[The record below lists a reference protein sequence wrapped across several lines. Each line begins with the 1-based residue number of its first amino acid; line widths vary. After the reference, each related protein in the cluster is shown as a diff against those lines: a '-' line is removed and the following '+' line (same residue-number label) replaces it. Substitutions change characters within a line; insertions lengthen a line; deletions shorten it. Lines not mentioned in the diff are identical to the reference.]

1 MAPIRRYLRISRH
14 SVLECRIFLENPADR
29 DRWLLNPQDPALNRI
44 FEAVKPFVLP
54 KLREE
59 NERVKGKGKKKK
71 SVKDV
76 IQQEDFEVSIFLT
89 EAGTRHA
96 LMIKNKTFQNRETT
110 RGQGSKRST
119 SADGPVTINDESD
132 NEDISMGNIPAAIN
146 VDEDVDSGSE
156 DAESRTQL
164 RNRSGADDDKKK
176 LGFTTSYDGFNIWGF
191 ILCLL
196 VERKGG
202 AGKKPQS
209 TGDGNNAQA
218 LMEEWIATQ
227 REQIDD

>member
-44 FEAVKPFVLP
+44 FEAVKPYVLP

-76 IQQEDFEVSIFLT
+76 VQQDDFEVSIFLT
-89 EAGTRHA
+89 DAGTRHA
-96 LMIKNKTFQNRETT
+96 LMIKDKTFQKREP
-110 RGQGSKRST
+110 T
-119 SADGPVTINDESD
+119 SARGGKLVGTSHGPVTINEESD
-132 NEDISMGNIPAAIN
+132 EEDVSMRDIPAAIN
-146 VDEDVDSGSE
+146 VGDDDKPGGE
-156 DAESRTQL
+156 DAQSRSPPGDDTV
-164 RNRSGADDDKKK
+164 ADDKKK
-176 LGFTTSYDGFNIWGF
+176 LGFTTSYNGFNIWGF

-202 AGKKPQS
+202 AAKRLQND
-209 TGDGNNAQA
+209 GDGQGQA
-218 LMEEWIATQ
+218 LMEEWIQTQ

>member
-44 FEAVKPFVLP
+44 FEAVKPYVLP

-76 IQQEDFEVSIFLT
+76 ILQDDFEISIFLT
-89 EAGTRHA
+89 EAGVRHA
-96 LMIKNKTFQNRETT
+96 LMIRNKTFRDTDRIKSNSNKLL
-110 RGQGSKRST
+110 GSGRDPVMIHEESDDENVRMDDIP
-119 SADGPVTINDESD
+119 SAIEVGEDDNDEAVGCHAQAD
-132 NEDISMGNIPAAIN
+132 HAL
-146 VDEDVDSGSE
+146 
-156 DAESRTQL
+156 T
-164 RNRSGADDDKKK
+164 DDDKKK
-176 LGFTTSYDGFNIWGF
+176 MGFTTSYSGFNIWGF
-191 ILCLL
+191 VLCLL

-202 AGKKPQS
+202 PGKKS
-209 TGDGNNAQA
+209 HGKGDSHAQA
-218 LMEEWIATQ
+218 LMEEWISTQ
-227 REQIDD
+227 REQVDD

>member
-29 DRWLLNPQDPALNRI
+29 DRWLLNPQDRALDRI
-44 FEAVKPFVLP
+44 FDAVKPYVLP

-76 IQQEDFEVSIFLT
+76 VRQDDFEISIFLT
-89 EAGTRHA
+89 EVGTRHA
-96 LMIKNKTFQNRETT
+96 LIIKNKTFQQREPIKSNS
-110 RGQGSKRST
+110 SKMLG
-119 SADGPVTINDESD
+119 AAGGPVTIHEESD
-132 NEDISMGNIPAAIN
+132 EEDVSMGDIPAAIN
-146 VDEDVDSGSE
+146 VEDDGSGE
-156 DAESRTQL
+156 DQTTRYP
-164 RNRSGADDDKKK
+164 SGRDGATGSDDKKK
-176 LGFTTSYDGFNIWGF
+176 MGFTTSYDGFNIWGLV
-191 ILCLL
+191 LCLL

-202 AGKKPQS
+202 SIKKPQNVPA
-209 TGDGNNAQA
+209 GNAQA
-218 LMEEWIATQ
+218 LMEEWISTQ

>member
-59 NERVKGKGKKKK
+59 NERVKGRGKKKK

-76 IQQEDFEVSIFLT
+76 IQQDDFEVSIFLT

-96 LMIKNKTFQNRETT
+96 LMIKNKTFQERQPISATS
-110 RGQGSKRST
+110 SKPVRNS
-119 SADGPVTINDESD
+119 DGPVTINEDSDED
-132 NEDISMGNIPAAIN
+132 VNMRDIPAAIN
-146 VDEDVDSGSE
+146 VEDGVDSGNE
-156 DAESRTQL
+156 DAQSQSPPG
-164 RNRSGADDDKKK
+164 NDAGPDDKKK
-176 LGFTTSYDGFNIWGF
+176 LGFTTSYEGFNIWGF

-196 VERKGG
+196 VERTGG
-202 AGKKPQS
+202 AGKPPQS
-209 TGDGNNAQA
+209 KDHGNAQA
-218 LMEEWIATQ
+218 LMEEWIQTQ
-227 REQIDD
+227 QEQIDD

>member
-44 FEAVKPFVLP
+44 FEAVKPYVLP

-76 IQQEDFEVSIFLT
+76 ILRDDFEVSIFLT
-89 EAGTRHA
+89 EVGVRHA
-96 LMIKNKTFQNRETT
+96 LMIKNKTFRDQDPIKSNSNRLL
-110 RGQGSKRST
+110 GGST
-119 SADGPVTINDESD
+119 EPVTIHEESD
-132 NEDISMGNIPAAIN
+132 DENMNMSDIPSAIN
-146 VDEDVDSGSE
+146 VDKEEDGNGDMR
-156 DAESRTQL
+156 SRRLSDT
-164 RNRSGADDDKKK
+164 GPTEDDKKK
-176 LGFTTSYDGFNIWGF
+176 MGFTTSYSGFNIWGF
-191 ILCLL
+191 VLCLL
-196 VERKGG
+196 VERRGG
-202 AGKKPQS
+202 PGKKAHGKS
-209 TGDGNNAQA
+209 DGHAQA
-218 LMEEWIATQ
+218 LMEEWISTQ

>member
-44 FEAVKPFVLP
+44 FEAVKPYVLP

-76 IQQEDFEVSIFLT
+76 IVQDDFEVSVFLT
-89 EAGTRHA
+89 EAGVRHA
-96 LMIKNKTFQNRETT
+96 LMIKNKTFQSREPVQSNSNKLM
-110 RGQGSKRST
+110 G
-119 SADGPVTINDESD
+119 AINEPVTIHEESD
-132 NEDISMGNIPAAIN
+132 DENVNMADIPVALEAG
-146 VDEDVDSGSE
+146 DEKDSTRISGVHPSE
-156 DAESRTQL
+156 
-164 RNRSGADDDKKK
+164 DDKKK
-176 LGFTTSYDGFNIWGF
+176 MGFTTSYSGFNIWGF

-202 AGKKPQS
+202 PGKKAQ
-209 TGDGNNAQA
+209 TKGDGNAQA
-218 LMEEWIATQ
+218 LMEEWISTQ
-227 REQIDD
+227 REQIIDD